1 MVGCQYVSVVSP
13 GALTESHLG
22 NRWSDVL
29 VALELFVSIVSARDV
44 QEQRLI
50 ENIVVAW
57 CRDAEELFWGSS
69 NRRLAGMVRISAHLN
84 AYLLQQPMNGQSSSA
99 FRAKV

>member
-1 MVGCQYVSVVSP
+1 
-13 GALTESHLG
+13 
-22 NRWSDVL
+22 
-29 VALELFVSIVSARDV
+29 V

-57 CRDAEELFWGSS
+57 CRDAEELFWGSF